1 MAKIHVFDLQPRKI
15 SDSENHL
22 SELSEA
28 DLTVQGGGFV
38 VAAVVVV
45 ASVALAAAPVVAV
58 WKAVKSQQK

>member
-1 MAKIHVFDLQPRKI
+1 MAKIHVFDLQNRKI

-45 ASVALAAAPVVAV
+45 ASAALAAAPVVGV
-58 WKAVKSQQK
+58 WNAFKKQQK